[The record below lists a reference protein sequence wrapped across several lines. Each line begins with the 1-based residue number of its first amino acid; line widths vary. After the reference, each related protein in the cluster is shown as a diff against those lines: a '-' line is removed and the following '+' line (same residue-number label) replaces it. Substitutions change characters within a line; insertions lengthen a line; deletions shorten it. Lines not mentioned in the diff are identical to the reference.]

1 MWWFF
6 SGGVITSIGIIAIEK
21 PFHQLALK
29 SVGLLDTL
37 LDPNEGEE
45 KIQKLQ
51 TKIIQAISILFVFI
65 FLCIIV
71 SFPTWSL
78 AEVTAHPNLFDI
90 EAPLESHWD
99 VYLIGSVLPF
109 VGLKFLPK
117 KSDYSS
123 LSQLLH
129 RLILNH
135 YHLGGWMLKKQ
146 ISAIEG
152 RVQPRALLITGLA
165 RAGTTALTKTLAKS
179 SSFKSLDYS
188 NMPFLLYP
196 RFWSKIYKPNNKEN
210 KERAH
215 KDGVNVGFASVEALE
230 EYFFKQQLNDSYIL
244 PNQLITHSISDEV
257 LDQYQ
262 KYQSSIAQS
271 DVYLAKNN
279 NQMLR
284 LNSILKNPNQEVVV
298 LFRNPSQHAYSLLK
312 QHQRFCDQQSKDPF
326 VLEYMNW
333 LGHHEFGLGQKPFAF
348 SKTNNSYDPQ
358 QMEFWVSRWIG
369 YYEQALKFAE
379 HEQVCFVPYELFLNE
394 PELVGDHITKKLNIH
409 DGAIQPKR
417 FVKKAIQTPII
428 DEVLLEKANTLY
440 QELLKFSIN
449 I

>member
-284 LNSILKNPNQEVVV
+284 LNSILKNPNQEVVI

-312 QHQRFCDQQSKDPF
+312 QHQHFCDQQSKDPF

-417 FVKKAIQTPII
+417 FVKKETQTPNV

>member
-51 TKIIQAISILFVFI
+51 TKIIQAISTLLVFI
-65 FLCIIV
+65 ILCIVVFI
-71 SFPTWSL
+71 PTWLL
-78 AEVTAHPNLFDI
+78 AEVTAQPNLFDI
-90 EAPLESHWD
+90 TAPLESHWD
-99 VYLIGSVLPF
+99 MYLIGSVLPF
-109 VGLKFLPK
+109 VVLKFLPK

-146 ISAIEG
+146 ISTIGEG
-152 RVQPRALLITGLA
+152 VQPRALLITGLA

-196 RFWSKIYKPNNKEN
+196 RFWSKIYKPSKKEN

-230 EYFFKQQLNDSYIL
+230 EYFFKQQLKDSYIL
-244 PNQLITHSISDEV
+244 PNELITHSVSDEV
-257 LDQYQ
+257 LDYYQ

-279 NQMLR
+279 NQLLR

-312 QHQRFCDQQSKDPF
+312 QHQLFCDQQNKDPF

-348 SKTNNSYDPQ
+348 SENNKNYNPQ
-358 QMEFWVSRWIG
+358 QLEFWVSRWIG
-369 YYEQALKFAE
+369 YYEHALKYAE
-379 HEQVCFVPYELFLNE
+379 HEKVCFVPYELFLNQ
-394 PELVGDHITKKLNIH
+394 PQLVTSYITSKLNIH
-409 DGAIQPKR
+409 DDAIQPKR
-417 FVKKAIQTPII
+417 FVKKEIQIPNI
-428 DEVLLEKANTLY
+428 DEALSEKANKVY

-449 I
+449 K

>member
-51 TKIIQAISILFVFI
+51 TKIVQAISILLVFI

-71 SFPTWSL
+71 FVPTWLL
-78 AEVTAHPNLFDI
+78 AEVTAQPNLFDI
-90 EAPLESHWD
+90 TAPLESHWD
-99 VYLIGSVLPF
+99 MYLIGSVLPF
-109 VGLKFLPK
+109 VVLKFLPK

-135 YHLGGWMLKKQ
+135 YNLGGWMLKKQ
-146 ISAIEG
+146 ISAIGEG
-152 RVQPRALLITGLA
+152 VQPRALLITGLA
-165 RAGTTALTKTLAKS
+165 RAGTTALTKTLANS

-196 RFWSKIYKPNNKEN
+196 RFWSKIHKPSKKEN

-312 QHQRFCDQQSKDPF
+312 QHQHFCDQQSKDPF

-348 SKTNNSYDPQ
+348 SETNHNYNPQ
-358 QMEFWVSRWIG
+358 QLEFWVSRWME

-394 PELVGDHITKKLNIH
+394 PELVGDHITKKLGIH
-409 DGAIQPKR
+409 DNAIQPKR
-417 FVKKAIQTPII
+417 FVKKETQTPNV
-428 DEVLLEKANTLY
+428 DEFLLEKANTLY

-449 I
+449 K

>member
-29 SVGLLDTL
+29 SVGLLDIL

-51 TKIIQAISILFVFI
+51 TKIIQAISTLLVFI
-65 FLCIIV
+65 ILCIVVFI
-71 SFPTWSL
+71 PTWLL
-78 AEVTAHPNLFDI
+78 AEVTAQPNLFDI
-90 EAPLESHWD
+90 TTPLESHWD
-99 VYLIGSVLPF
+99 MYLIGSVLPF

-135 YHLGGWMLKKQ
+135 YNLGGWMLKKQ

-298 LFRNPSQHAYSLLK
+298 LYRNPLQHAHSLLK
-312 QHQRFCDQQSKDPF
+312 QHQLFCDQQSKDPF
-326 VLEYMNW
+326 MLEYMNW

-348 SKTNNSYDPQ
+348 SENNKNYNPQ
-358 QMEFWVSRWIG
+358 QLEFWVSRWIG
-369 YYEQALKFAE
+369 YYEHALKYAE
-379 HEQVCFVPYELFLNE
+379 HEKVCFVPYELFLNQ
-394 PELVGDHITKKLNIH
+394 PQLVTSYITSKLNIH
-409 DGAIQPKR
+409 DDAIQPKR
-417 FVKKAIQTPII
+417 FVKKEIQIPNI
-428 DEVLLEKANTLY
+428 DEALSEKANKVY

-449 I
+449 K